1 MNKFEREV
9 ARSQLMSEREA
20 LEQLEKIYKQAADE
34 ICRKLEISNGKISIL
49 LNEIENADEK
59 TLSILQSQIY
69 QRNFQ
74 QNIKKQL
81 DFLLQDLNDNQYAGI
96 SEYIKNS
103 YDNGFIGTLYN
114 FNMSGVPINVPID
127 PTLVVRAIY
136 IDSKLSKKLYD
147 ELGEDVETLKR
158 KVSATVSRGI
168 ASNMHY
174 NDIARNIANN
184 SKTGLNN
191 AMRIVRTEG
200 NRVYNAA
207 NLDCGKAAKEKG
219 VDDVKQWD
227 STLDGSTRQHHRQLD
242 GQVREL
248 EEDFEVNGR
257 KAPAPL
263 HFGIPGEDINCRCI
277 CLVKPRWDVDS
288 AFTKID
294 NETGQLLEF
303 QGVEDFEDFK
313 KRYWKSV
320 KKNKAKSMD
329 IFNVDGEYST
339 TSITP
344 DDIYND
350 LGTSAIGKETLR
362 LLDNLPQ
369 KIKLD
374 YKTIPSGGLRGE
386 ETNGVINIYV
396 RNCKDVKTAT
406 CTVIH
411 EHTHYRYGIGQSQW
425 AESVCVAQE
434 LKHRRNRDLTI
445 SEKRTIIKAV
455 KDVYPEFNWRKGGII
470 NGRRKK

>member
-34 ICRKLEISNGKISIL
+34 ICRKLEISNGKISVL
-49 LNEIENADEK
+49 LSEIENADEK

-74 QNIKKQL
+74 QNIKNQL

-114 FNMSGVPINVPID
+114 FNMSGVPINIPID

-147 ELGEDVETLKR
+147 ELGEDVEVLKR

-184 SKTGLNN
+184 SKTGLNR
-191 AMRIVRTEG
+191 AMTITRTEG

-207 NLDCGKAAKEKG
+207 NLECGKAAKEKG

-313 KRYWKSV
+313 RRYWKSV
-320 KKNKAKSMD
+320 DKSQKSGIIKVNDNFEIHPDKINKFLLKPGAKHSKEFFDVGYSEYDYEKLFDDISSEFDLSKAVDIKLNADGTEDFSIFADLGIKNKKQ
-329 IFNVDGEYST
+329 F
-339 TSITP
+339 
-344 DDIYND
+344 
-350 LGTSAIGKETLR
+350 R
-362 LLDNLPQ
+362 L
-369 KIKLD
+369 
-374 YKTIPSGGLRGE
+374 
-386 ETNGVINIYV
+386 V
-396 RNCKDVKTAT
+396 
-406 CTVIH
+406 
-411 EHTHYRYGIGQSQW
+411 
-425 AESVCVAQE
+425 
-434 LKHRRNRDLTI
+434 
-445 SEKRTIIKAV
+445 
-455 KDVYPEFNWRKGGII
+455 WRKDTPNSKPRLITGH
-470 NGRRKK
+470 RED